1 MAGQNNGKQ
10 GGQQQD
16 VNQLLKV
23 RREKLANLQEAG
35 QDPFQITKYD
45 VTHHTSD
52 VKDLYNA
59 HEEKLLAGRPAVNTD
74 GMDEAAAREAVKA
87 DYEERRSIMDADP
100 IHVSIA
106 GRMMF
111 KRVMGKASFAN
122 IQDLKGNI
130 QIYVARDA
138 IGEDLY
144 ATFKKSDIGDI
155 WGVKGYAFRTK
166 TGEIS
171 IHAEEMTLLSKS
183 LQILP
188 EKFHG
193 LTDTD
198 MRYRQRYIDLIMN
211 QESKEVFVKRSK
223 ILKEI
228 RNFLADRDFMEVET
242 PMLVANAGGAAARPF
257 ETHYNA
263 LNEDVKLRISL
274 ELYLK
279 RLIVGG
285 LERVYEIGR
294 VFRNEGVDTRHNPE
308 FTLMELYQ
316 AYTDYEGMMELTESM
331 FRYLAEKV
339 CGSTKISY
347 NGVEIDLGK
356 PFARLTMNDAIK
368 KYTGIDF
375 DQVPDD
381 AAAKK
386 LADEHHIAYE
396 ERHKKGDI
404 INLFFEEYCEKELIQ
419 PTFIMDH
426 PIEISP
432 LTKKKPSD
440 PTKVERFELFCNTW
454 EMCNAYSELN
464 DPIDQRERFAAQD
477 ANAAAGDD
485 EAEHTDEDFL
495 NALEIGMPP
504 TGGIGYGIDRLVML
518 LTDSQAIRD
527 VLLFPTMK
535 SLDSDKKTA
544 KATDAQTESTGE
556 AADGQVSD
564 NNGFFTPN
572 DKIDFDNVKVEP
584 LFEEEVD
591 FDTFSKSDFRA
602 VKVKECVAVPKS
614 KKLLQFTLDDGTG
627 TDRTILS
634 GIHAYYEPEELVGK
648 TLIAITNLPPRKMMG
663 IESCGMLLSA
673 VNNLKDSEEEELHL
687 LMVDNHIPAGAKL
700 Y

>member
-1 MAGQNNGKQ
+1 MAEQKKQ
-10 GGQQQD
+10 D
-16 VNQLLKV
+16 TNQLLKV
-23 RREKLANLQEAG
+23 RREKLADLQANG
-35 QDPFQITKYD
+35 KDPFQITKFD
-45 VTHHTSD
+45 QTHHSLE
-52 VKDLYNA
+52 VKNLYEA
-59 HEEKLLAGRPAVNTD
+59 HEAEILKDHKTPDVEGL
-74 GMDEAAAREAVKA
+74 DEAQAREVLKQ
-87 DYEERRSIMDADP
+87 DYEERRKIMDANP
-100 IHVSIA
+100 IHVAIA

-111 KRVMGKASFAN
+111 KRVMGKASFCN
-122 IQDLKGNI
+122 IQDLQGNI
-130 QIYVARDA
+130 QVYVARDA
-138 IGEDLY
+138 IGEESY
-144 ATFKKSDIGDI
+144 ADFKKSDIGDI
-155 WGVKGYAFRTK
+155 FGLEGFAFRTR

-171 IHAEEMTLLSKS
+171 IHAEKMTMLTKS

-198 MRYRQRYIDLIMN
+198 TRYRQRYVDLIMN
-211 QESKEVFVKRSK
+211 QDSKNVFIKRSQ

-228 RNFLADRDFMEVET
+228 RNFLAGRDFMEVET
-242 PMLVANAGGAAARPF
+242 PMLVSNAGGAAARPF

-356 PFARLTMNDAIK
+356 PFARMTMNEAIK
-368 KYTGIDF
+368 KYAGIDF
-375 DQVPDD
+375 DEVADD
-381 AAAKK
+381 EAAKK
-386 LADEHHIAYE
+386 LADEHHIEYE
-396 ERHKKGDI
+396 AHHKKGDI

-440 PTKVERFELFCNTW
+440 PSKVERFELFCNTW

-464 DPIDQRERFAAQD
+464 DPIDQRERFKAQD
-477 ANAAAGDD
+477 ALADAGDE
-485 EAEHTDEDFL
+485 EANHTDEDFL

-535 SLDSDKKTA
+535 SLGSDKQEN
-544 KATDAQTESTGE
+544 KASKSNSTENCDQIATVE
-556 AADGQVSD
+556 E
-564 NNGFFTPN
+564 
-572 DKIDFDNVKVEP
+572 KIDFSNVKIEP
-584 LFEEEVD
+584 LFEETVD

-627 TDRTILS
+627 VDRIILS

-648 TLIAITNLPPRKMMG
+648 TLIAITNLPPRAMMG

-673 VNNLKDSEEEELHL
+673 VNNLKDSEDEELHL

>member
-1 MAGQNNGKQ
+1 MAENK
-10 GGQQQD
+10 QQD
-16 VNQLLKV
+16 TNKLLQV
-23 RREKLANLQEAG
+23 RRDKLAELQAAG
-35 QDPFQITKYD
+35 KDPFEITKYD
-45 VTHHTSD
+45 VTNHSED
-52 VKDLYNA
+52 VKETYIA
-59 HEEKLLAGRPAVNTD
+59 HEAELLAGRPTPDVEGLD
-74 GMDEAAAREAVKA
+74 DEQKKEVLAN
-87 DYEERRSIMDADP
+87 DYNERRTIMDGSP

-111 KRVMGKASFAN
+111 KRVMGKASFCN

-130 QIYVARDA
+130 QVYVARDNV
-138 IGEDLY
+138 GEDSY
-144 ATFKKSDIGDI
+144 ADFKKSDIGDI
-155 WGVKGYAFRTK
+155 YGVKGFAFRTK

-171 IHAEEMTLLSKS
+171 IHAEEITLLSKS

-198 MRYRQRYIDLIMN
+198 TRYRQRYVDLIMN
-211 QESKEVFVKRSK
+211 QESKEVFIKRSQ

-228 RNFLADRDFMEVET
+228 RNFLAGRDFMEVET
-242 PMLVANAGGAAARPF
+242 PMLVSNAGGAAARPF

-356 PFARLTMNDAIK
+356 PFARMTMIDAIK
-368 KYTGIDF
+368 KYAGVDF

-386 LADEHHIAYE
+386 LADEHHIEYE

-404 INLFFEEYCEKELIQ
+404 VNLFFEEYCEKELIQ

-535 SLDSDKKTA
+535 SQGAAKNEANNAAQSGAAAPAEAEKTV
-544 KATDAQTESTGE
+544 E
-556 AADGQVSD
+556 
-564 NNGFFTPN
+564 
-572 DKIDFDNVKVEP
+572 KIDFSKVKVEP
-584 LFEEEVD
+584 LFEEMVD

-602 VKVKECVAVPKS
+602 VKVKACEAVKKS

-648 TLIAITNLPPRKMMG
+648 TLIAITNLPPRAMMG

-673 VNNLKDSEEEELHL
+673 IHEEEGEEKLHL

>member
-1 MAGQNNGKQ
+1 MAEQKN
-10 GGQQQD
+10 QD
-16 VNQLLKV
+16 LNQLLKI
-23 RREKLANLQEAG
+23 RRDKLAELQANG
-35 QDPFQITKYD
+35 KDPFQITKFNQTHHSLEVKNLYEAHEAELLKDRTEPD
-45 VTHHTSD
+45 VTGLD
-52 VKDLYNA
+52 
-59 HEEKLLAGRPAVNTD
+59 EEQAKEVQKN
-74 GMDEAAAREAVKA
+74 
-87 DYEERRSIMDADP
+87 DYEERRSIMDASP
-100 IHVSIA
+100 LHVAIA

-111 KRVMGKASFAN
+111 KRVMGKASFCN
-122 IQDLKGNI
+122 IEDLQGNI
-130 QIYVARDA
+130 QVYVARDA
-138 IGEDLY
+138 IGADSY
-144 ATFKKSDIGDI
+144 ADFKKSDIGDI
-155 WGVKGYAFRTK
+155 FGLEGFAFRTR

-171 IHAEEMTLLSKS
+171 IHAEKMTLLSKS

-198 MRYRQRYIDLIMN
+198 MRYRQRYVDLIMN
-211 QESKEVFVKRSK
+211 QESKNVFIKRSQV
-223 ILKEI
+223 IKEI
-228 RNFLADRDFMEVET
+228 RNFLAGRDFMEVET
-242 PMLVANAGGAAARPF
+242 PMLVSNAGGAAARPF

-347 NGVEIDLGK
+347 NGIEIDLGK

-368 KYTGIDF
+368 KYAGIDF
-375 DQVPDD
+375 DEVADD
-381 AAAKK
+381 EAAKK
-386 LADEHHIAYE
+386 LAAEHHIEYE

-440 PTKVERFELFCNTW
+440 PNKVERFELFINTW

-464 DPIDQRERFAAQD
+464 DPIDQRERFKAQD
-477 ANAAAGDD
+477 ALADAGDE
-485 EAEHTDEDFL
+485 EANHTDEDFL

-518 LTDSQAIRD
+518 LTDSLAIRD

-535 SLDSDKKTA
+535 SQGAA
-544 KATDAQTESTGE
+544 KNEANNAAQSGAAASAESAE
-556 AADGQVSD
+556 AAAPAGD
-564 NNGFFTPN
+564 NNGFFTAN
-572 DKIDFDNVKVEP
+572 EKIDFSKVQIEP
-584 LFEEEVD
+584 LFEEQVD
-591 FDTFSKSDFRA
+591 FDTFSESDFRA
-602 VKVKECVAVPKS
+602 VKVKACEAVKKS

-648 TLIAITNLPPRKMMG
+648 TLIAITNLPPRAMMG

-673 VNNLKDSEEEELHL
+673 IHEEEGEEKLHL